1 MKTCWLTYKITQPMR
16 KKKYSVKQNLTTKN
30 YWNTMF
36 KITNYLILNLYVNS
50 LYPLKENF
58 EINELS

>member
-1 MKTCWLTYKITQPMR
+1 MR